1 MKLNRREFNSLLL
14 AGTSVAVTPAPLMG
28 QTKSKVVVIGGGAGG
43 ATAARYLA
51 TGGNGEVDVTL
62 IENSDTYT
70 TCFYSNLYL
79 GGFRTFESITHSY
92 ESLKFGYGVNI
103 VKGYALEVDRE
114 RKEVKMQD
122 GKNVP
127 YDRLVVAPGI
137 DLIYDSVPGY
147 SEEAAQIAPHAW
159 QAGAQTQLLRDQM
172 DALEDGDNIVI
183 VPPPNPYRCPPGPY
197 ERASMMAHLIK
208 EKGFK
213 NSVVSILDVKPK
225 FSKQGLFSEGWQ
237 RHYPDIIEWLPPEVH
252 GGIIN
257 VDAEAGVVETDL
269 DTFEAA
275 VINIIPAMKAGAIAG
290 NSGLTDDSG
299 YCPVDGASM
308 RSTIDENVFVIGDAS
323 IAGAM
328 PKSGFSANSQAKI
341 AVMNILGELTGSEV
355 TAAKFAN
362 VCWSLIS
369 TDNAVKVGAFYS
381 ATADGEIV
389 ADSNFIS
396 EAGEDDELR
405 TNTYK
410 ESIGWYDSITVDMF
424 G

>member
-1 MKLNRREFNSLLL
+1 MKINRRNFNSLLL
-14 AGTSVAVTPAPLMG
+14 AGTSVAVTPLPLLG
-28 QTKSKVVVIGGGAGG
+28 QAKSKVVVIGGGAGG

-51 TGGNGEVDVTL
+51 LGGKGEVDVTL
-62 IENSDTYT
+62 IENSETYT

-79 GGFRTFESITHSY
+79 GGFRSFDSITHSY
-92 ESLKFGYGVNI
+92 EGLKSDLGVNL
-103 VKGYALEVDRE
+103 VKGYATEIDRDS
-114 RKEVKMQD
+114 KEVKMQD
-122 GKNVP
+122 GTTLP
-127 YDRLVVAPGI
+127 YDRVVVAPGI
-137 DLIYDSVPGY
+137 DFIYDSVPGY
-147 SEEAAQIAPHAW
+147 SEKAAELAPHAW
-159 QAGAQTQLLRDQM
+159 QAGAQTQLLKNQM
-172 DALEDGDNIVI
+172 DALEDGQNVVI
-183 VPPPNPYRCPPGPY
+183 VAPPNPYRCPPGPY
-197 ERASMMAHLIK
+197 ERASMMAHMIK

-213 NSVVSILDVKPK
+213 NSVVSVLDVKPK
-225 FSKQGLFSEGWQ
+225 FSKQALFTEGWQ
-237 RHYPDIIEWLPPEVH
+237 EHYPDIIEWLPPDIH
-252 GGIIN
+252 GGITN

-308 RSTIDENVFVIGDAS
+308 RSRRDESVFVIGDAS

-341 AVMNILGELTGSEV
+341 AVMNVLADLTGSEV
-355 TAAKFAN
+355 TPAQFAN

-381 ATADGEIV
+381 ADKNGDIV
-389 ADSNFIS
+389 ADSTFIS
-396 EAGEDDELR
+396 EAGEDDALR
-405 TNTYK
+405 ATTYQ
-410 ESIGWYDSITVDMF
+410 ESVGWYAGITADMF